1 MIFDVSK
8 LPTQRRCPLSTSE
21 PGELPSK
28 RGIANNYLDSL
39 NLKTNLDRNSQRW
52 RNVPAQ
58 QDPDDHGREC
68 LRSYFPEAQLAR

>member
-8 LPTQRRCPLSTSE
+8 LPAQRRCPLSTSE

>member
-8 LPTQRRCPLSTSE
+8 LPIQRRCPQSTSE
-21 PGELPSK
+21 SGELPSK

-68 LRSYFPEAQLAR
+68 LRSCFPEAQLAR